1 MAVTTDELGTQDI
14 KKLLIKQAVPA
25 SIGIL
30 FMSVNILID
39 TIFVGQWI
47 GSLAIAAVTV
57 VMPITFLMS
66 SLGMAIGV
74 GGGSVLSRAL
84 GGGDKEKAL
93 ITFGNQ
99 IMMTILLAT
108 IFVLL
113 GLFFSDE
120 MLILFGAKGAIMEPA
135 KEFFFPILISVPFLA
150 LCMMGNNVIRAE
162 GKAKFAM
169 VAMIIPA
176 FFNIALDIL
185 FIKVLNLGMFG
196 AALATAIS
204 YFTCFLFVLWFFVL
218 KSELK
223 LELKHF
229 KFQFPIVKEIS
240 ELSFVT
246 FSRQGVVA
254 ILSIILN
261 HSLYNY
267 GGEHSVAIYGIV
279 SRMLMFALFP
289 ILGITQGFLPIA
301 GYNYGAENYERVK
314 ETISLSIKYGAILAT
329 LIFVLILIF
338 AKPIAAIFSTDPL
351 IIDQT
356 PEALRWVFAAS
367 PIIAI
372 QLIGAAYFQAAGK
385 ARKALMLT
393 LSKQGFFLIPLVLIL
408 PNFLGIFGV
417 WIAFPIADVLSTI
430 LTGYYLKKEMTTK
443 LSQIKNGI
451 L

>member
-1 MAVTTDELGTQDI
+1 MTVISDELGTQDI
-14 KKLLIKQAVPA
+14 KKLLIKQAVPS

-30 FMSVNILID
+30 FLSVNILID

-57 VMPITFLMS
+57 VLPITFLIS

-84 GGGDKEKAL
+84 GANHKEKAL
-93 ITFGNQ
+93 HTFGNQ
-99 IMMTILLAT
+99 IMMTFLLASV
-108 IFVLL
+108 FVLF
-113 GLFFSDE
+113 GLVYSDE
-120 MLILFGAKGAIMEPA
+120 MLMLFGAKGAIIQPA
-135 KEFFFPILISVPFLA
+135 KEFFIPIIISVPFLA

-176 FFNIALDIL
+176 FVNIGLDIL
-185 FIKVLNLGMFG
+185 FIKFMNLGMFG

-204 YFTCFLFVLWFFVL
+204 YTTCFIFVLWFFIF
-218 KSELK
+218 KSELR
-223 LELKHF
+223 LKMRHF
-229 KFQFPIVKEIS
+229 KYDKQIIKEIT

-246 FSRQGVVA
+246 FSRQGVVS
-254 ILSIILN
+254 ILAIILN
-261 HSLYNY
+261 HTLYTY
-267 GGEHSVAIYGIV
+267 KGEHSVAIYGII

-301 GYNYGAENYERVK
+301 GFNYGAKNYVRVK
-314 ETISLSIKYGAILAT
+314 ESIQLSIKYAAVLAS
-329 LIFVLILIF
+329 LIFVVILIF
-338 AKPIAAIFSTDPL
+338 AEPIVAVFTSDAVV
-351 IIDQT
+351 IDQT

-367 PIIAI
+367 PIIAV

-385 ARKALMLT
+385 AKKALLLT

-408 PNFLGIFGV
+408 PHFLGIFGV
-417 WIAFPIADVLSTI
+417 WVAFPIADILSTI
-430 LTGYYLKKEMTTK
+430 LTGYFLKKEMNTK
-443 LSQIKNGI
+443 LI
-451 L
+451 